1 MGRHHYGLLESAMM
15 IPAITRDLTFEAF
28 IDVEDGN
35 ELNEFELVDGR
46 LVLMPE
52 PDDWHEEILEFLSF
66 MFELQYRRMRLRY
79 SVRKRNALM
88 IDNTRGRRPDVAVID
103 RPETRLEDRQP
114 GIRSVPRMIV
124 EIASGNWSTDLV
136 EKQEEYEAL
145 QVPEYWIVD
154 YRGQI
159 PGKYCQRGKGKKVIV
174 LTLEEG
180 VYQKAEYVA
189 GETVPCLTFP
199 KLELTV
205 EQILAAEE

>member
-1 MGRHHYGLLESAMM
+1 MAMM
-15 IPAITRDLTFEAF
+15 MPAITQDLTFEAF
-28 IDVEDGN
+28 IDIEDGN
-35 ELNEFELVDGR
+35 ELNEYELVDGR
-46 LVLMPE
+46 LMLMPE

-66 MFELQYRRMRLRY
+66 MFELQYRRRALRY

-88 IDNTRGRRPDVAVID
+88 IDNTRGRRPDIAVID
-103 RPETRLEDRQP
+103 RPTTRREERRP
-114 GIRSVPRMIV
+114 GIRTVPRMIV

-159 PGKYCQRGKGKKVIV
+159 PAKYCLRGKGKKVIV
-174 LTLEEG
+174 LTLEDG
-180 VYQKAEYVA
+180 VYRKAEYLA
-189 GETVPCLTFP
+189 RETVPCLIFP
-199 KLELTV
+199 ELELTV

>member
-1 MGRHHYGLLESAMM
+1 
-15 IPAITRDLTFEAF
+15 EAF
-28 IDVEDGN
+28 IDVEDGH
-35 ELNEFELVDGR
+35 ELNEYELVDGR

-66 MFELQYRRMRLRY
+66 MFELQYRRRALRY

-103 RPETRLEDRQP
+103 RPETRREERQP
-114 GIRSVPRMIV
+114 GIRTIPRMIV

-136 EKQEEYEAL
+136 EKQEEYEVL
-145 QVPEYWIVD
+145 GVPEYWIVD

-159 PGKYCQRGKGKKVIV
+159 PVKYCLRGKGKKVIV
-174 LTLEEG
+174 LTLEDG
-180 VYQKAEYVA
+180 VYRKAEYLE

-199 KLELTV
+199 ELELTV

>member
-1 MGRHHYGLLESAMM
+1 MM
-15 IPAITRDLTFEAF
+15 IPAVSRDLTFEAF

-35 ELNEFELVDGR
+35 ELDEFELVDGR

-103 RPETRLEDRQP
+103 RPETRREDRQP

-124 EIASGNWSTDLV
+124 ELASGNWSTDLV

-145 QVPEYWIVD
+145 QVPEFWIVD

-159 PGKYCQRGKGKKVIV
+159 PAKYCQRGKGKKVIV
-174 LTLEEG
+174 LTLEDG
-180 VYQKAEYVA
+180 VYLKAEYVE
-189 GETVPCLTFP
+189 GEAVPCLTFP
-199 KLELTV
+199 ELELTV
-205 EQILAAEE
+205 EQILAAEES

>member
-1 MGRHHYGLLESAMM
+1 MM
-15 IPAITRDLTFEAF
+15 IPAVSRDLTFEAF

-66 MFELQYRRMRLRY
+66 MFELQYRRMKLRC

-103 RPETRLEDRQP
+103 RPDTRLEDRQT

-124 EIASGNWSTDLV
+124 EIASDNWSTDLV

-159 PGKYCQRGKGKKVIV
+159 PAKYCQRGKGKKVIV
-174 LTLEEG
+174 LTLVDG
-180 VYQKAEYVA
+180 VYRKVEYVA

-199 KLELTV
+199 ELELTV
-205 EQILAAEE
+205 EQILAAEEAS